1 MCRSRNK
8 LKLDPTLNLK
18 RQLRGEIRRYEK
30 EENKD
35 KIKKVKKI
43 TKYTEIERKK
53 KRQGEGDFNEGC
65 AGQEMLNRLSVRG
78 LIEGKSLLSG
88 MQDRLPSF
96 RLSECRRFITLNFR
110 VHDIKKLLH
119 KN

>member
-8 LKLDPTLNLK
+8 LKLDPTLNPK

-43 TKYTEIERKK
+43 TKYTEIEGRRKGK
-53 KRQGEGDFNEGC
+53 EKVTSMKDVLDKRC
-65 AGQEMLNRLSVRG
+65 
-78 LIEGKSLLSG
+78 
-88 MQDRLPSF
+88 
-96 RLSECRRFITLNFR
+96 
-110 VHDIKKLLH
+110 
-119 KN
+119 